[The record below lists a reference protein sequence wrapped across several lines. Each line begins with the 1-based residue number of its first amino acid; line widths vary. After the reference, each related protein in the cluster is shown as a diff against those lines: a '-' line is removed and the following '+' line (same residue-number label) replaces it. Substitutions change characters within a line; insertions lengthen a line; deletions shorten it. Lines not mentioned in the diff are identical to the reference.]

1 MEWRKFI
8 ARAAAATAA
17 AAFGGAVCAQTA
29 PIDMKIGM
37 ITINDSQHQSATW
50 FAAEVDKRTSGKLKP
65 RVFPAGQLGGIP
77 RMVEGL
83 TLGTQEVMM
92 TPPAFF
98 VGFAPAFQAGDAP
111 GLYDSLEHQTRALN
125 DPRVREKWLSAAD
138 HAGIMGVF
146 TWGAGEPATASVK
159 PIRVGDDMKGLKLRV
174 LATPIE
180 RGLVAEFG
188 AAGVP
193 MDYGEA
199 LAAIQNRVVDG
210 ARAALTVMGPSKF
223 YTVAKYITLTADI
236 YIPSGMWINKAW
248 FTKQPGD
255 IQTAIL
261 ATARD
266 ATAVALKSSTDVTNH
281 WVSEWAK
288 NGGEVIR
295 FSPADRKAYMD
306 RARPI
311 GDKLL
316 SNHDNPKVR
325 EMYQLLKTVA
335 NATRGS

>member
-1 MEWRKFI
+1 M
-8 ARAAAATAA
+8 AGASVAAACAVAA
-17 AAFGGAVCAQTA
+17 GTVANAQSA
-29 PIDMKIGM
+29 PIDMKIGF
-37 ITINDSQHQSATW
+37 ITINDSQHESSKW
-50 FAAEVDKRTSGKLKP
+50 FAAEVEKRTNGKLKP

-111 GLYDSLEHQTRALN
+111 GLYDSLEHQTTVLN
-125 DPRVREKWLSAAD
+125 DPRVRDKWLGAAD

-146 TWGAGEPATASVK
+146 TWGAGEPATSSVK
-159 PIRVGDDMKGLKLRV
+159 PIRTMADMTGLKLRV

-188 AAGVP
+188 ATGVP
-193 MDYGEA
+193 IDYGEA

-210 ARAALTVMGPSKF
+210 ARAAITVMGPSKF

-255 IQTAIL
+255 IQKTILDTARGATAI
-261 ATARD
+261 
-266 ATAVALKSSTDVTNH
+266 ALKSSLEVTKH
-281 WVSEWAK
+281 WETEWAK

-295 FSPADRKAYMD
+295 FAPAERKAYMD

-316 SNHDNPKVR
+316 SSHDNPKVR
-325 EMYQLLKTVA
+325 EMYQLLKSVA
-335 NATRGS
+335 NATRSG

>member
-1 MEWRKFI
+1 
-8 ARAAAATAA
+8 
-17 AAFGGAVCAQTA
+17 
-29 PIDMKIGM
+29 MKIGM
-37 ITINDSQHQSATW
+37 ITINDSQHHSALW
-50 FAAEVDKRTSGKLKP
+50 FAGEVDKRTNGKLKP

-98 VGFAPAFQAGDAP
+98 VGFAPAFQAADAP
-111 GLYDSLEHQTRALN
+111 GLFDSLEHQTKVLN
-125 DPRVREKWLSAAD
+125 DPKVRDTWLSAAD
-138 HAGIMGVF
+138 HAGIIGVY
-146 TWGAGEPATASVK
+146 TWGAGEPATSSVK
-159 PIRVGDDMKGLKLRV
+159 PIRTTADMKGLKLRV

-188 AAGVP
+188 ATGVP

-223 YTVAKYITLTADI
+223 YTVAKYITVTQDI
-236 YIPSGMWINKAW
+236 YIPSGMWINKGW
-248 FTKQPGD
+248 YGKQPAD
-255 IQTAIL
+255 VQKAIMD
-261 ATARD
+261 TARD
-266 ATAVALKSSTDVTNH
+266 TTSVALQSSLDVTKH
-281 WVSEWAK
+281 WETEWAK

-295 FSPADRKAYMD
+295 FSADERKEFMR

-316 SNHDNPKVR
+316 SNHDNTKVR
-325 EMYQLLKTVA
+325 DMYKLLKSVA
-335 NATRGS
+335 DASRSS